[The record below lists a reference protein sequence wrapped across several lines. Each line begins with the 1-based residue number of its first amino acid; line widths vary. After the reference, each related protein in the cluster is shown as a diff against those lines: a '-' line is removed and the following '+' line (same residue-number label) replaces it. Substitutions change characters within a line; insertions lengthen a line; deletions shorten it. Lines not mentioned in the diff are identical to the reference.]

1 MSGPLTLLRRS
12 AVVWGPT
19 SVVVVTAQAALLLAD
34 PVPFDTVSFLALA
47 LLSLVLIIAAVAV
60 SARALAVAASGARV
74 TWRGVITREA
84 SSSWAWAAIL
94 VLVTAVLAVLLPPLA
109 LIGVL
114 LIVAIMPIA
123 GRGSMRVWGS
133 VGAAIRVAPVRG
145 VLLGLV
151 TILSSV
157 IVAVAALLLGF
168 FVTDTT
174 SVIATWFLASVV
186 SLTLL
191 AGATSYASRSSAV
204 DRSGV
209 KNT

>member
-1 MSGPLTLLRRS
+1 MSGPLALLRRS

-19 SVVVVTAQAALLLAD
+19 SVVVVAAQAALLLAD
-34 PVPFDTVSFLALA
+34 PVPLDTVGFLALA
-47 LLSLVLIIAAVAV
+47 LISLVLVIAALAV
-60 SARALAVAASGARV
+60 SARALAIAASGARV

-84 SSSWAWAAIL
+84 SASWAWAAIL
-94 VLVTAVLAVLLPPLA
+94 VLVTAVLVVLLPPLA

-114 LIVAIMPIA
+114 LVIAIMPIA
-123 GRGSMRVWGS
+123 GRGSMRVWGP
-133 VGAAIRVAPVRG
+133 VGAAIRAAPVRG
-145 VLLGLV
+145 VLLGVV
-151 TILSSV
+151 TILASV

-168 FVTDTT
+168 FVTGVA
-174 SVIATWFLASVV
+174 SVLATWFLASVAG
-186 SLTLL
+186 LKLL

>member
-1 MSGPLTLLRRS
+1 MSGPLALLRRS
-12 AVVWGPT
+12 AMVWAPT
-19 SVVVVTAQAALLLAD
+19 SVVLVAGQAGLVIAD
-34 PVPFDTVSFLALA
+34 PVPLGTAGFLALG
-47 LLSLVLIIAAVAV
+47 LISLVLIIAAVAL
-60 SARALAVAASGARV
+60 SARALAVAASGSRV
-74 TWRGVITREA
+74 TWRGVLTREA

-151 TILSSV
+151 TILASV
-157 IVAVAALLLGF
+157 IIAAAALLLGF
-168 FVTDTT
+168 FVTGTA
-174 SVIATWFLASVV
+174 SVLATWFLASVAA
-186 SLTLL
+186 LKLL